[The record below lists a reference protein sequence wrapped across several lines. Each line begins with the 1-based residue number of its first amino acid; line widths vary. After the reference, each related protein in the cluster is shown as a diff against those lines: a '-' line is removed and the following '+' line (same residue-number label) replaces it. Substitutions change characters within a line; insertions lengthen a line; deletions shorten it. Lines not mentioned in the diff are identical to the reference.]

1 MNNLAIATKTS
12 ELCIIDT
19 TGDTK
24 YIWDVDNE
32 DEVEVA
38 RNMFN
43 QLKEKNYVAYSVGRN
58 GKKDEIINRF
68 DPELGKII
76 MIPPVVGG

>member
-1 MNNLAIATKTS
+1 MNNTARKLNTS
-12 ELCIIDT
+12 EMCIIDT

-24 YIWDVDNE
+24 YIWDVNNE

-43 QLKEKNYVAYSVGRN
+43 QLKKKNYVAYSVGRN
-58 GKKDEIINRF
+58 GKKDEIIREF
-68 DPELGKII
+68 DETLGKII
-76 MIPPVVGG
+76 MIPPVIGG

>member
-1 MNNLAIATKTS
+1 MTNLAVAAKTS

-32 DEVEVA
+32 DEVDVA

-58 GKKDEIINRF
+58 GKKDEIIRNF
-68 DPELGKII
+68 DETLGKII